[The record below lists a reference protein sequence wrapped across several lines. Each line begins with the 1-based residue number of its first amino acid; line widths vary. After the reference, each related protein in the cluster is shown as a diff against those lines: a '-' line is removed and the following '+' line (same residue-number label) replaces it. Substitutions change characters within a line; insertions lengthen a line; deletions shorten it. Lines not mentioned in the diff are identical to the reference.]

1 MFTLGNVLCGLV
13 GLFIDDG
20 TLALAMIAIV
30 MIAGVI
36 ATLMPD
42 ASLVA
47 GAIWVLDCLGVLLA
61 DKVSAG
67 RR

>member
-1 MFTLGNVLCGLV
+1 
-13 GLFIDDG
+13 
-20 TLALAMIAIV
+20 MIAIV

-42 ASLVA
+42 VSLVA